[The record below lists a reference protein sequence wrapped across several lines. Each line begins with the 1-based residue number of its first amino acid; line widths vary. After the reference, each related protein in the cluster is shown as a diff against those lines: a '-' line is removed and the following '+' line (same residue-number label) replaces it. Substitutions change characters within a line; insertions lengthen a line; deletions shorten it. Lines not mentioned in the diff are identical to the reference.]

1 MDRDPDIHQSPH
13 MKGAADIFKDKDTRI
28 NINPTINIKGTE
40 Y

>member
-1 MDRDPDIHQSPH
+1 MKREILTDIL
-13 MKGAADIFKDKDTRI
+13 KDKDTRI